1 MFESLNGLTEMA
13 RNVYDVLLPGGVY
26 LFNYN
31 PLDRYW
37 GVEQNVTHFGY
48 GAITDDLANN
58 LQSIGFE
65 IEKINRSPRKMAYI
79 ICKKP
84 GELDSP
90 KLTSILAKIIA
101 TTDEL
106 L

>member
-1 MFESLNGLTEMA
+1 M
-13 RNVYDVLLPGGVY
+13 
-26 LFNYN
+26 FNYN

-37 GVEQNVTHFGY
+37 GVQQNIDQFGY
-48 GAITDDLANN
+48 GTLTEDLVSK
-58 LQSIGFE
+58 LERIGFQ
-65 IEKINRSPRKMAYI
+65 ILKINQQPSKMAYI
-79 ICKKP
+79 ICRKY

-90 KLTSILAKIIA
+90 KLSSILAKIIA